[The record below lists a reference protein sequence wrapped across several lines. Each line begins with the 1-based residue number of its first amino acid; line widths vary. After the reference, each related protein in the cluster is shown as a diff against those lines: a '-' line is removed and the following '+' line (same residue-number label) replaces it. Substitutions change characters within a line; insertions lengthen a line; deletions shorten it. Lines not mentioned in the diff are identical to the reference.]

1 MGDAIK
7 LVGIVIVIIGFALKF
22 DTLATVVVAGIVTGL
37 VGGMSIMDIL
47 STLGAAFLTNRTATL
62 FILTLPVIG
71 ICERMGLRDKAVDF
85 IRGIKS
91 ATTGRLLSI
100 WQVIRTI
107 ASAFSLRIGG
117 HPQFIRP
124 LINPM
129 AQACAIAKYGDIDE
143 KTEDEIKGM
152 AAGTDEEE
160 SLKGLSSAV
169 ENYGNFFAQNCFM
182 GSSGTLLIVSTLNE
196 IFKSH
201 NIAQEVTA
209 NQIALNSIPI
219 AIISVIVGIGY
230 ALWYDRK
237 LKKRFSKKQGGEK

>member
-47 STLGAAFLTNRTATL
+47 STLGAAFLTNRTA
-62 FILTLPVIG
+62 TLPVIG

-143 KTEDEIKGM
+143 KTEDEIKGL
-152 AAGTDEEE
+152 AAGT
-160 SLKGLSSAV
+160 

>member
-143 KTEDEIKGM
+143 KTEDEIK
-152 AAGTDEEE
+152 AA
-160 SLKGLSSAV
+160 LK
-169 ENYGNFFAQNCFM
+169 EKYPDKE
-182 GSSGTLLIVSTLNE
+182 VSTMNKYQIILKTSDETTDLSKANKYTLENE
-196 IFKSH
+196 DGY
-201 NIAQEVTA
+201 
-209 NQIALNSIPI
+209 
-219 AIISVIVGIGY
+219 ISVFKYNKEGKKELVEKTSIQIKSLPKSVQEELKEAIVLDNEEDAYSRLEDFG
-230 ALWYDRK
+230 
-237 LKKRFSKKQGGEK
+237 S

>member
-152 AAGTDEEE
+152 AAGT
-160 SLKGLSSAV
+160 

-201 NIAQEVTA
+201 KIAQEVTA

>member
-143 KTEDEIKGM
+143 KLKMKLRGWQQEQKTMGI
-152 AAGTDEEE
+152 
-160 SLKGLSSAV
+160 SLLK
-169 ENYGNFFAQNCFM
+169 
-182 GSSGTLLIVSTLNE
+182 TVSWV
-196 IFKSH
+196 H
-201 NIAQEVTA
+201 QE
-209 NQIALNSIPI
+209 L
-219 AIISVIVGIGY
+219 Y
-230 ALWYDRK
+230 
-237 LKKRFSKKQGGEK
+237 